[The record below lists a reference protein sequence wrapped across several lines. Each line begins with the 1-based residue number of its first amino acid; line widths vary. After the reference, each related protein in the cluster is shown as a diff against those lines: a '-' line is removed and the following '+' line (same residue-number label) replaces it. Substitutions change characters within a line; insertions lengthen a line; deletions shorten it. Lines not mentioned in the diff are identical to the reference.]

1 MTALP
6 RIIGIKA
13 QTRNAC
19 KPYSLLPDKPDRT
32 TAERIQNSIRAMD
45 FLLFMATPNS
55 VISRWCPWELGYA
68 NWCKPISS
76 IWIIP
81 TSADGNDYG
90 NEYPN
95 LYRRLDFSTDGQL
108 GVWDPGQSQGGK
120 VLKSF

>member
-45 FLLFMATPNS
+45 FLLFLATPN
-55 VISRWCPWELGYA
+55 A